1 MEFLFISRLCQ
12 NKSTLF
18 LRWRDYESRYSN
30 NIKCLFS
37 ICITA
42 FIYQNNAQQDRI
54 DTLEGYAQLDTDST
68 WDEIDKLKEDLS
80 DLESRYSY
88 TTESLNKWQVV
99 LDNELSERLTNTE
112 NLKITEG
119 NVLVLFDERD
129 KLLEQSNMHTKYIND
144 LTRRV
149 DGLVDL
155 LKNWN

>member
-1 MEFLFISRLCQ
+1 MKVDIQTILNVCFA
-12 NKSTLF
+12 
-18 LRWRDYESRYSN
+18 
-30 NIKCLFS
+30 

-88 TTESLNKWQVV
+88 TTGSLNKWQVV

>member
-1 MEFLFISRLCQ
+1 MKVDIQTILNVCFA
-12 NKSTLF
+12 
-18 LRWRDYESRYSN
+18 
-30 NIKCLFS
+30 

-68 WDEIDKLKEDLS
+68 WDEIEKLKVDLT
-80 DLESRYSY
+80 DLESRYSF
-88 TTESLNKWQVV
+88 TAETLNQWQVA
-99 LDNELSERLTNTE
+99 LENELSERLTNTE

-129 KLLEQSNMHTKYIND
+129 KLLNQSNMHTKHIND

>member
-1 MEFLFISRLCQ
+1 MKVDIQTILNVCFA
-12 NKSTLF
+12 
-18 LRWRDYESRYSN
+18 
-30 NIKCLFS
+30 